1 MRRRLRHK
9 KKDAEA
15 DLGDQ
20 SWFLGLGR
28 VLEECIVPHQL
39 VVVPVGKE
47 ILRDLVRHWIGFLG
61 IITKPIVQD
70 ILNVLDWARA
80 LALALAWAGIIKV
93 VFLFSLADQSCKVLH
108 VRSMS

>member
-47 ILRDLVRHWIGFLG
+47 ILRDLVRHWIGLLG
-61 IITKPIVQD
+61 ITKPIGQE
-70 ILNVLDWARA
+70 ILRALDRARA
-80 LALALAWAGIIKV
+80 LALALAFAGIIKI
-93 VFLFSLADQSCKVLH
+93 VFQLSLADQSCKVLH